1 MSFAG
6 AVECDR
12 RNERILD
19 FPAIGSGIHSH
30 TAADRTGNAREEF
43 EPTQP
48 RIGRGEGDNAVESR
62 GAGADFIT
70 LDFDC
75 REPSPQSDHDASNAA
90 VAHEEVRAYPDGGHR
105 SIRSDGG

>member
-6 AVECDR
+6 AVEGDR

-19 FPAIGSGIHSH
+19 FPAIGSGIHSN

-75 REPSPQSDHDASNAA
+75 REASPQADHHTSNDAVS
-90 VAHEEVRAYPDGGHR
+90 HEEVRAYTDCCHR
-105 SIRSDGG
+105 SIS